1 MHENSVVSKDGISS
15 EGSAH
20 ARAVVWIDHLVAKI
34 FPMGLTGVD
43 ALIVHAHL
51 ESTHL
56 HHKAN
61 SIGPGR
67 VQDDPSFLKKIN
79 DVLRACTDVLIVGPG
94 TEKSTLM
101 HYLQVAHPTMALR
114 VETSDHRTDKE
125 IIALGKRH
133 FHLD

>member
-1 MHENSVVSKDGISS
+1 MHGSKVVSKDGISN
-15 EGSAH
+15 ERSAH

-43 ALIVHAHL
+43 SLSVHAHL
-51 ESTHL
+51 ESLHL

-61 SIGPGR
+61 VIGSGR
-67 VQDDPSFLKKIN
+67 LHDDPSFLKKI
-79 DVLRACTDVLIVGPG
+79 DDALQACTDVLIMGPG
-94 TEKSTLM
+94 TEKTTLM
-101 HYLQVAHPTMALR
+101 QYLQSARPTMVLR
-114 VETSDHRTDKE
+114 VETSDHPTDNE

>member
-1 MHENSVVSKDGISS
+1 MHENNVVGKDGISS

-43 ALIVHAHL
+43 TLIVHAHL
-51 ESTHL
+51 ESSHL

-61 SIGPGR
+61 SIGSGR
-67 VQDDPSFLKKIN
+67 VHDDPSFLKAI
-79 DVLRACTDVLIVGPG
+79 DDALRACTDVLIVGPG
-94 TEKSTLM
+94 TEKTAVM
-101 HYLQVAHPTMALR
+101 EHLQAARPTMTLR
-114 VETSDHRTDKE
+114 VETSDHPTDKE